1 MGINVEDKKNAID
14 LLEKYSGNNPYLLN
28 LKKDFFN
35 GKTSLND
42 FNTEYILKNYDKE
55 PKLIN
60 KNVKITQWYGEKLQN
75 DWEID
80 FLPKIL
86 KIKYLLGE
94 TETTYHCLIKY
105 RQNMDYI
112 YAFLNKKGVMTD
124 FITEDFH
131 NIKVD
136 FDRYNKLSQTRRPDK
151 EPRFIKPH
159 QKEAVQ
165 FLLARKK
172 CVLADDMGLGKME
185 PVSSLIP
192 TPEGFKR
199 MGDIKVGDKIFGSD
213 GKEHNVLK
221 TFPHKDKEIYRVKF
235 SDGTFAECGLEHLWV
250 VRDSNMRIRKKGWK
264 TMSLKEMLES
274 GLTYDDKKRKEDG
287 LNPRSKYEIPVSEP
301 VNYKEKEYF
310 IHPYVLGYC
319 IGDGNMCNG
328 SINISIP
335 DFEKESVYRIESLLN
350 KNFHLNEDRSTNCP
364 RYRIIENKRSD
375 KNLYIREFK
384 RLKLNIKGNYKFI
397 PEEYKM
403 GSIQQ
408 RLDLLRGLMDSDGT
422 IQNNNK
428 IIFNTISEKLA
439 NDVKELVYSLGG
451 VARIHHYDRRK
462 EGKNIEYHVNIQIKE
477 NPFYLTRK
485 AEKYHPTFKK
495 YCTKHIVSAEYVR
508 NEDAQCLYVDSED
521 HTYLTGKSYIVTHN
535 TMSLTVAAI
544 EGNFDCVLVICPAS
558 LKSNWFEELTYFV
571 PEREISIIGGFTGM
585 KKNEL
590 ERYLGYGVG
599 KSGKTIHELQ
609 EETKKRG
616 KWNENRFVI
625 VNYDIL
631 DEFLKIP
638 NSRKKVDIEEAYN
651 KSPLLQFISG
661 KKSLIIVDEAHNL
674 SNMKSQQYKIINSL
688 IHKGKPDSVYFAT
701 GTPITNNPQNYYNL
715 LYLIDC
721 DITNDW
727 QYYIEHYCEGFKMP
741 INEEE
746 KEKKKRITN
755 EFVKNCK
762 KNSWYDLTDT
772 EKKLLNEELSR
783 KVKFRWIP
791 KGASNL
797 DELKERT
804 KQIYLRRTKEDF
816 NELPEKHV
824 LERIYLLSDEE
835 KQEYDRLWE
844 EYEREKL
851 EENPN
856 KELNKELL
864 EGGLYRKYLSNKMVP
879 HTIKFVNRCLEKNE
893 KVIIICCYDEELY
906 TLRDYYSNKCVIY
919 NGKMSSK
926 EKDYAKNEFMNN
938 PEVKVII
945 GNIDSI
951 GVGLNLTVS
960 RLVIFNNFSFVPGI
974 NRQAEDRVYRI
985 GQKRDVFIYYQFF
998 KDTQYEKMW
1007 DTVLRKELVINQII
1021 KKENEK

>member
-42 FNTEYILKNYDKE
+42 FNTEYILKNHDKE

-60 KNVKITQWYGEKLQN
+60 KNIKITEWYGEKLQN

-80 FLPKIL
+80 FLPKVI

-124 FITEDFH
+124 FITEDYH
-131 NIKVD
+131 NVKVD

-172 CVLADDMGLGKME
+172 CVLADDMGLGK
-185 PVSSLIP
+185 
-192 TPEGFKR
+192 
-199 MGDIKVGDKIFGSD
+199 
-213 GKEHNVLK
+213 
-221 TFPHKDKEIYRVKF
+221 
-235 SDGTFAECGLEHLWV
+235 
-250 VRDSNMRIRKKGWK
+250 
-264 TMSLKEMLES
+264 
-274 GLTYDDKKRKEDG
+274 
-287 LNPRSKYEIPVSEP
+287 
-301 VNYKEKEYF
+301 
-310 IHPYVLGYC
+310 
-319 IGDGNMCNG
+319 
-328 SINISIP
+328 
-335 DFEKESVYRIESLLN
+335 
-350 KNFHLNEDRSTNCP
+350 
-364 RYRIIENKRSD
+364 
-375 KNLYIREFK
+375 
-384 RLKLNIKGNYKFI
+384 
-397 PEEYKM
+397 
-403 GSIQQ
+403 
-408 RLDLLRGLMDSDGT
+408 
-422 IQNNNK
+422 
-428 IIFNTISEKLA
+428 
-439 NDVKELVYSLGG
+439 
-451 VARIHHYDRRK
+451 
-462 EGKNIEYHVNIQIKE
+462 
-477 NPFYLTRK
+477 
-485 AEKYHPTFKK
+485 
-495 YCTKHIVSAEYVR
+495 
-508 NEDAQCLYVDSED
+508 
-521 HTYLTGKSYIVTHN
+521 

-571 PEREISIIGGFTGM
+571 PEREISIIGGFNGL

-590 ERYLGYGVG
+590 ERYLGYGIG
-599 KSGKTIHELQ
+599 KSGKTIPELQ
-609 EETKKRG
+609 EEAKKRG

-701 GTPITNNPQNYYNL
+701 GTPITNNPQNFYNL

-727 QYYIEHYCEGFKMP
+727 QYYIEHYCEGFKIP

-824 LERIYLLSDEE
+824 LERIYLLSEEE

-926 EKDYAKNEFMNN
+926 EKDMAKNEFMNN
-938 PEVKVII
+938 PEIKVII